1 MNALNGVYSDIYTL
15 KTKIQQGF
23 IRIKKKSGR
32 KLDFEDF
39 SKSRKKCEYDLCCF
53 GIIIE

>member
-15 KTKIQQGF
+15 KTKIEQGF

-39 SKSRKKCEYDLCCF
+39 SKSRKNVNMISVVLV
-53 GIIIE
+53 

>member
-15 KTKIQQGF
+15 KTKTQQGF

-39 SKSRKKCEYDLCCF
+39 SKSRKNVNMISVVLV
-53 GIIIE
+53 

>member
-1 MNALNGVYSDIYTL
+1 MLIIMNALNGVYSDIYTL

-39 SKSRKKCEYDLCCF
+39 SKSRKNVNMISVVLV
-53 GIIIE
+53 

>member
-1 MNALNGVYSDIYTL
+1 MLIIMNALNGVYSDIYTL
-15 KTKIQQGF
+15 KTKTQQGF

-39 SKSRKKCEYDLCCF
+39 SKSRKNVNMISVVLV
-53 GIIIE
+53 